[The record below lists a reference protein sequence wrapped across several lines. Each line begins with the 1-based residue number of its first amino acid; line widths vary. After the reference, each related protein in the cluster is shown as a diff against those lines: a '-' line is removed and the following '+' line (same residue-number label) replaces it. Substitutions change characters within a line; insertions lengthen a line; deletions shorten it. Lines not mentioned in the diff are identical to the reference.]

1 VSDLEFILAD
11 KAFNHLDGVAGVT
24 NLLALYVRCKGFLS
38 NTTTG
43 KETYVDGYAKLNE
56 IEIKQYWQSYDED
69 ADLYKPEF
77 LVCHGVIA
85 GNDVNTIS
93 IEGRSV
99 YKKKSVLIDKNNVF
113 VKKDELD
120 AFNKTHGIH
129 TELEKSQLG
138 TGGETEINNHSE
150 RHAVNREQILGAA
163 LSVLAQ
169 YPNECKN
176 KKGKIVAAKIC
187 TLIDEKA
194 PLFWESTGEPPLSV
208 NVMTRHISEWI
219 KKTAD

>member
-11 KAFNHLDGVAGVT
+11 KVFNHLDGVAGVT
-24 NLLALYVRCKGFLS
+24 NLLALYVRCKGFLT
-38 NTTTG
+38 NATTR

-77 LVCHGVIA
+77 LFCHGAVA
-85 GNDVNTIS
+85 GKDINAIS
-93 IEGRSV
+93 VEDRFFF
-99 YKKKSVLIDKNNVF
+99 KERSVLIDKSNVF

-120 AFNKTHGIH
+120 AFNKKHGIH

-138 TGGETEINNHSE
+138 TDGETKTNNYSE
-150 RHAVNREQILGAA
+150 RHAANREQILGAA